1 MTIQIDLSS
10 QFNLPSELNLSLE
23 EGRIYLSDERMI
35 MLHIGAM
42 GSLRKELI
50 ETLGIER
57 ARGLLTRM
65 GYASGVRDA
74 KLARKLMPNASD
86 EELMLM
92 GPKLHMVEGIVKVS
106 PIKIDVDIANGRYF
120 GDLIWEHS
128 YEADVHID
136 QFGVHTESVCW
147 TQIGYATGYTS
158 EIVGRFI
165 LYKEPECCGMG
176 DRHCRNVGKP
186 VEDWEGDVEED
197 LKYFNPDHIADQLLK
212 LQEEVAHLRYS
223 LDEETAPGDMVGSA
237 PPFLK
242 TCEMLKKAGE
252 SNVTVLLLGETGVG
266 KEMFARAL
274 HSISSRAERNFIAI
288 NCAAIPESLI
298 ESELFGVEKGA
309 YTGAQHSRPGRFERA
324 HGGTLFLDEVGEL
337 SPAAQAKLLRVLQE
351 GEFERIGDSRTRK
364 VNVRLVAAT
373 NVDLQQAVDA
383 GKFRADLYYR
393 LNIFPILIPA
403 LRERDGDIPALVNRF
418 LEKYT
423 ALHGKRTPGITE
435 RALSALRNYNWPGNI
450 RELENIIERG
460 VIITANDTHI
470 DLPNLFPE
478 LSVEAPVTTQTQTS
492 TLAETPTPQTNE
504 HSLDRMLDQILDQ
517 KIPLGTVENRLLD
530 RAVERAR
537 GNLAS
542 AGRMLGLTRPQMAYR
557 LKKHSTP

>member
-478 LSVEAPVTTQTQTS
+478 LSVEAPVTAQTQTS
-492 TLAETPTPQTNE
+492 TLAETPTPQTND

-557 LKKHSTP
+557 LKKYSAP

>member
-492 TLAETPTPQTNE
+492 TLAETPTPQTND